1 MTGRKIIPK
10 GRLLGAM
17 LVALLAFGCS
27 ENPGQHLDLGMW
39 YYQKGL
45 IEDAILEYKEA
56 VRLLPSDPREM
67 SRAELKLVSRAH
79 YNLAIAYAK
88 KDWYELA
95 MVEAKK
101 NFDLRPTQ
109 ENYRLVELIEKR
121 QALES
126 YEPGVSN

>member
-1 MTGRKIIPK
+1 MTGKKIRTK
-10 GRLLGAM
+10 GWLLGGLA
-17 LVALLAFGCS
+17 VVLLTAACS
-27 ENPGQHLDLGMW
+27 ENPGQHLDLGLW

-45 IEDAILEYKEA
+45 VEDAILEYKEA
-56 VRLLPSDPREM
+56 VRLLPSDPRRM
-67 SRAELKLVSRAH
+67 TRTELELVSRAH

-109 ENYRLVELIEKR
+109 ENYQLLELIEKR

-126 YEPGVSN
+126 YEPGALN